1 MTLTYI
7 RIVQKAPYTVRVILF
22 STVTVVTVSDLVI
35 KDKKV
40 NTIALPFIW
49 VKMKIILLWAAAATK
64 TPITKS

>member
-40 NTIALPFIW
+40 NPIALQFI
-49 VKMKIILLWAAAATK
+49 
-64 TPITKS
+64 